1 MVWPRG
7 RSGGPSKK
15 ALIPLVSLDRMRVEV
30 SIGGLGYR
38 RRRMWPARVAACLGT
53 VVALV
58 LVAPAIA
65 EQEFLFYFGFGP
77 ACG

>member
-1 MVWPRG
+1 MH
-7 RSGGPSKK
+7 
-15 ALIPLVSLDRMRVEV
+15 
-30 SIGGLGYR
+30 
-38 RRRMWPARVAACLGT
+38 PARVAACLGT

-58 LVAPAIA
+58 LAAPAAA